1 MLTRFTYLIAT
12 VSLISSVTAYG
23 MVAQVVDANDFCV
36 FLPPDDATDRIISD
50 SEWNAN
56 AFCMGSTPLAK
67 DAGVLPS
74 GFIKS
79 AHYVKTDLYV
89 QVTGQMDYTKANL
102 DGTDGGGQMD
112 IKAPV
117 GSSCVGWDYYVN
129 LIEPTTN
136 TYCMRCCND
145 TVSCNRGISEKGC
158 AHIIPG
164 DYSGPN
170 DGTGAGLSSTS
181 ASTIASST
189 ATESITAVSTT
200 TTDASS
206 TIAESTTTTVA
217 PTTVASVTSAA
228 VSSTAISSGPES
240 SSAAVVSSTAS
251 NTPSGVVSAQDVSS
265 AVSSAKPVVFAIGVS
280 VLVATAILV

>member
-1 MLTRFTYLIAT
+1 MLIRFASIISCVTLVAT
-12 VSLISSVTAYG
+12 SVHAYG

-56 AFCMGSTPLAK
+56 AFCMGNTPLAK
-67 DAGVLPS
+67 NAGKLPS

-79 AHYVKTDLYV
+79 AHYVKTDAYV

-102 DGTDGGGQMD
+102 VGSDGGGQMD

-117 GSSCVGWDYYVN
+117 GSSCAGWSYYVN
-129 LIEPTTN
+129 LIEPESN

-145 TVSCNRGISEKGC
+145 TTNCNRGISQKGC

-170 DGTGAGLSSTS
+170 DGTGAGVSSSADSGSSTTASVAITTS
-181 ASTIASST
+181 ASTVVTTAVTESVASST
-189 ATESITAVSTT
+189 ASI
-200 TTDASS
+200 
-206 TIAESTTTTVA
+206 A
-217 PTTVASVTSAA
+217 PSPVLPS
-228 VSSTAISSGPES
+228 
-240 SSAAVVSSTAS
+240 VVSS
-251 NTPSGVVSAQDVSS
+251 PVVSPASTSTTQISSSSVPTENVIAQ
-265 AVSSAKPVVFAIGVS
+265 GVS
-280 VLVATAILV
+280 GASSNAPMKLGISTGLLAFAVTFF